1 MLRLRFPLVLLMLIL
16 SPLVIAGQWESHINA
31 LEPATKTELTLPTDS
46 IVGTCLL
53 KAGTYLVQCDRET
66 VYFVLKSSG
75 ETMATLACRGPI
87 MKEKSKDTRAVFV
100 KQPSGY
106 VALEKLY
113 MKGNNVEH
121 VF

>member
-1 MLRLRFPLVLLMLIL
+1 MFRLRLPIVLLMLTL
-16 SPLVIAGQWESHINA
+16 SLPVFAGQFESHVNA
-31 LEPATKTELTLPTDS
+31 LEPATKTELILPTDA
-46 IVGTCLL
+46 IAGNCLL
-53 KAGTYLVQCDRET
+53 KAGTYIVRCDRET

-106 VALEKLY
+106 MALEKLY